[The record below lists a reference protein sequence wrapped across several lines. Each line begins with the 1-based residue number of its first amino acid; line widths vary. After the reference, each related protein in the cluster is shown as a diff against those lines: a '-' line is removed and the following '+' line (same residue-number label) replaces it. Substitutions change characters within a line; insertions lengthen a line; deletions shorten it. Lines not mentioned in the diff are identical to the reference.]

1 MSTAQGRY
9 PALDKA
15 LWLDAAATGAMGALL
30 LLDAGVIDG
39 LIGIPALA
47 LRWAGGVL
55 VPYAGLLVW
64 AARQPRAPRLVLW
77 LVVGGNIAWS
87 VASVLLVLG
96 GWLAPTSLGTGLVLA
111 QAVVVAL
118 FAVLEY
124 QGMRGGTPTLPSA
137 ARR

>member
-30 LLDAGVIDG
+30 LLGAGVIDG
-39 LIGIPALA
+39 LLGIPSLA

-64 AARQPRAPRLVLW
+64 AARQPRAPRPVLW
-77 LVVGGNIAWS
+77 LIVGGNIAWS

-96 GWLAPTSLGTGLVLA
+96 GWLALTSLGTALVLA
-111 QAVVVAL
+111 QAMVVAL

-124 QGMRGGTPTLPSA
+124 QGMRGGMPALASA
-137 ARR
+137 APR